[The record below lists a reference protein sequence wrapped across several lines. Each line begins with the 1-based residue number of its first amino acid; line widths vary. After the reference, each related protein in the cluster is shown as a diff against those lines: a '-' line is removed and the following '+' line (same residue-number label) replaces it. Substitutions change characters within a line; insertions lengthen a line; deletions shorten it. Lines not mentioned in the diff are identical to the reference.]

1 MGDASYLTVAEVA
14 AELGMSTSGVY
25 KLIQR
30 EKLGAIRLS
39 ERKTVVARIA
49 LDAYRRRLKYGP
61 PPPPPLMVEHVDLEV
76 LTREFRDT
84 TGAEP
89 EEWLMAWKADRIED
103 TAENMRHMIRAL
115 GILAA
120 RRESSSD
127 DPAGTGPLA
136 GVSSVAR

>member
-1 MGDASYLTVAEVA
+1 MALAPYMTVAEVA

-30 EKLGAIRLS
+30 EKLRAIKRS

-61 PPPPPLMVEHVDLEV
+61 PTPPPLVVEDVDLA
-76 LTREFRDT
+76 TRVQRFRDA

-89 EEWLMAWKADRIED
+89 EEWMEAWKADLIED
-103 TAENMRHMIRAL
+103 SAENMRHMIRAL
-115 GILAA
+115 GILADRTEHPPAETAAAAASA
-120 RRESSSD
+120 R
-127 DPAGTGPLA
+127 
-136 GVSSVAR
+136 